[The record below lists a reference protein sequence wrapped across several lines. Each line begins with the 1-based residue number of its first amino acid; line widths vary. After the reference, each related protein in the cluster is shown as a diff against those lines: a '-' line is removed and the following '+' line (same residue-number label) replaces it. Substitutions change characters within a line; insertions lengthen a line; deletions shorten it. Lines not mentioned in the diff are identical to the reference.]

1 MAGDSARAPARVT
14 VSTPSA
20 KPSLMS
26 PELIATLAV
35 GVALGGVILQ
45 GLHGLNRRMDGLDE
59 RLRAVEAGQA
69 EIKGQLTIVRDYI
82 AGRNM
87 RPDDPPAAPAE

>member
-1 MAGDSARAPARVT
+1 
-14 VSTPSA
+14 
-20 KPSLMS
+20 MS
-26 PELIATLAV
+26 PELIAILAV

-45 GLHGLNRRMDGLDE
+45 GMHGLNRRMDSLDKRMDGLDKRIDGLEKRIDSLEE
-59 RLRAVEAGQA
+59 RLRAVEAGLA

-87 RPDDPPAAPAE
+87 RADDPPAAPAE

>member
-1 MAGDSARAPARVT
+1 
-14 VSTPSA
+14 
-20 KPSLMS
+20 MS
-26 PELIATLAV
+26 PELIAILAV

-45 GLHGLNRRMDGLDE
+45 GLHGLNRRMDRLDKRMDGLDKRMDGLDE
-59 RLRAVEAGQA
+59 RLRAVEAGVA

-82 AGRNM
+82 AGRNV